1 MTKRQV
7 FVTGIGLITSIGE
20 GIDGNWRLLQEGCK
34 PRVIEYEKSGIYVH
48 PLVATDFTSQIPN
61 KMDQRRMGGLQASG
75 AYAAGLALEDAGLK
89 QSAEVLGRTLAV
101 IGGVGGE
108 RDTALDER
116 IFAEP
121 GVMRDPVKLN
131 QKLVATM
138 RPSRFLSELP
148 NLLAGNISILFGVTG
163 GSRTMMGDELSG
175 INALITACHLIR
187 DGVYDVA
194 LVGGACNAE
203 RWDLILH
210 HGFGQNIWTENYR
223 PVWHRTKGRG
233 GFIIGSMGVFLILE
247 SAVHARKRGKAPYCR
262 VAGAVARHGE
272 RRAGA
277 SKEQM
282 LNAWTELQQKI
293 QPDRLGVM
301 SGTTGLSRLV
311 QEEEGVLN
319 AIAGG
324 GGVRGTGSIFGHGIE
339 ASFLLNVAL
348 AAKAVSDCQLYP
360 PFQGD
365 DLFGAS
371 SQVDMVIATGI
382 GHSRGEAIA
391 ALAPAEC

>member
-1 MTKRQV
+1 MTQSQV

-20 GIDGNWRLLQEGCK
+20 GIDRHWNLLQEGCK

-48 PLVATDFTSQIPN
+48 PLVATDFTLQIPN
-61 KMDQRRMGGLQASG
+61 KMDQKRMGGLQASG
-75 AYAAGLALEDAGLK
+75 VYAAGLALEDAGLK
-89 QSAEVLGRTLAV
+89 GSAEVLGRTLAI
-101 IGGVGGE
+101 IGGAGGE

-116 IFAEP
+116 IFGEP
-121 GVMRDPVKLN
+121 GVIRDPVKLN

-138 RPSRFLSELP
+138 RPSTFLSQLP

-175 INALITACHLIR
+175 INALITACQLIR

-210 HGFGQNIWTENYR
+210 YGFGQNIWTENYR

-233 GFIIGSMGVFLILE
+233 GFLMGSMGVFLILE
-247 SAVHARKRGKAPYCR
+247 SAIHARKRGKTPYCQ
-262 VAGAVARHGE
+262 VAGAVARHGK
-272 RRAGA
+272 RRSG
-277 SKEQM
+277 
-282 LNAWTELQQKI
+282 TELQQKI
-293 QPDRLGVM
+293 QPHRLGVM
-301 SGTTGLSRLV
+301 SGTTGLSWLV
-311 QEEEGVLN
+311 QEEEEILN
-319 AIAGG
+319 AIASRA
-324 GGVRGTGSIFGHGIE
+324 GVRGTGSIFGHGIE

-348 AAKAVSDCQLYP
+348 AAKAVNDRQLYP

-365 DLFGAS
+365 DRFGTS
-371 SQVDMVIATGI
+371 SQVNMVIATSI
-382 GHSRGEAIA
+382 GHWRGEAIA